1 MGFGFIL
8 KKIVSWSLMPIP
20 LGMALILIA
29 LFFLVRNK
37 KRKAIGILTAAFVW
51 FSLLSYTPFANY
63 MLYQFES
70 AYPPLLQA
78 PREVRYIYVLGGG
91 HKSDNALPITSQVYD
106 DAIIRLNEAI
116 RLYHQLD
123 EKATIIVSGYSGFY
137 SDIPHANMQQKLA
150 VALGINPENITLR
163 PKPMDTQEEAKAAK
177 ELLRD
182 KPFILVTSAF
192 HMDRAM
198 RWFRQEGLN
207 PVPAPAHHFTS
218 SNQTAY
224 WGFFSSHA
232 LMMSTHAF
240 HEALGVLWQKIKG

>member
-1 MGFGFIL
+1 MDFIL

-20 LGMALILIA
+20 LGMLLILIA
-29 LFFLVRNK
+29 ILFLVRDK
-37 KRKAIGILTAAFVW
+37 KRKAIGTLTVAFVW
-51 FSLLSYTPFANY
+51 FSLLSYTPFANHL
-63 MLYQFES
+63 LYRFES

-78 PREVRYIYVLGGG
+78 PREIKYIYVLGGG

-116 RLYHQLD
+116 RLYYKLH
-123 EKATIIVSGYSGFY
+123 KRATIIVSGYSGFY
-137 SDIPHANMQQKLA
+137 SNIPHANMQQKLA
-150 VALGINPENITLR
+150 LALGVDPRNIILQ
-163 PKPMDTQEEAKAAK
+163 PKPRDTQEEAKAAK
-177 ELLRD
+177 KLLKN
-182 KPFILVTSAF
+182 KPFILITSAY

-198 RWFRQEGLN
+198 RWFRQEGLT

-218 SNQTAY
+218 ANQTAY
-224 WGFFSSHA
+224 WGFFNAHS

>member
-20 LGMALILIA
+20 LGMALILIT

-37 KRKAIGILTAAFVW
+37 KQKAIGALAAAFVW
-51 FSLLSYTPFANY
+51 FSLFSYAPFANY
-63 MLYQFES
+63 LLHQFES
-70 AYPPLLQA
+70 TYPPLLQA
-78 PREVRYIYVLGGG
+78 PQEVKHIYILGGG

-150 VALGINPENITLR
+150 IALGINPENITLR

-192 HMDRAM
+192 HMDRAL

-218 SNQTAY
+218 LNQTAY
-224 WGFFSSHA
+224 WGFFNAHA
-232 LMMSTHAF
+232 IMMSTHSF
-240 HEALGVLWQKIKG
+240 HEALGILWQKIKG